1 MYPVLQVNASL
12 SELFPI
18 KDAPCTIADE
28 CSDMGASAPEWS
40 EEVDSQTMES
50 KSAAAD
56 AFSNGVRF
64 DHASGI
70 R

>member
-1 MYPVLQVNASL
+1 MLQVNASL

-50 KSAAAD
+50 KSAATD
-56 AFSNGVRF
+56 AFCNGVRF
-64 DHASGI
+64 DHASSN